1 MYLLFHFQSNIK
13 EIQSFLDGALDM
25 SSQVHPLPVNIN
37 QRKGMRWALQPVL
50 FCMRLCGVMFR
61 YKKDPCPFSDWFL
74 ALLLLV
80 VNVVLNLSGYILSI
94 VIYNYDFDGG
104 SFNTTT
110 SLNNIIDYSNF
121 LFYNIGGHYAIV
133 FSVRFKWAKVVKT
146 FSQIERSFQLQQ
158 HQYDKLRKNIILGLV
173 FFIQV
178 NKNCPTSTNS

>member
-1 MYLLFHFQSNIK
+1 
-13 EIQSFLDGALDM
+13 M

-80 VNVVLNLSGYILSI
+80 VNVGLNLFAYIFRLAIDSGDSG
-94 VIYNYDFDGG
+94 GG
-104 SFNTTT
+104 SKSAT
-110 SLNNIIDYSNF
+110 SLNNIIDNSNF
-121 LFYNIGGHYAIV
+121 LFFNIGGHLAIV

-146 FSQIERSFQLQQ
+146 FSQIEKSFQLQQ